1 MRPRWLIV
9 GLLVSVAL
17 NLFLIGAGAG
27 IVALGLRIASDS
39 GARPGAFFWATQA
52 MSQPARGEVR
62 RGLAGLRDQ
71 VRADVD
77 RSRTLRIQGWNGL
90 AAAKPDTAAIKLA
103 LAQSRQLDLATRT
116 RVEEHVVD
124 QLAALPPADRTAYAA
139 GMRRAL
145 AAQPGP

>member
-1 MRPRWLIV
+1 MRPPWLLIV

-17 NLFLIGAGAG
+17 NLFLVGAGAG
-27 IVALGLRIASDS
+27 IVALGLRIANDS
-39 GARPGAFFWATQA
+39 GARPGAFLWATQA

-71 VRADVD
+71 VHADVE
-77 RSRTLRIQGWNGL
+77 RSRALRIQGWDGL
-90 AAAKPDTAAIKLA
+90 AAAKPDAAAIKQA

-116 RVEEHVVD
+116 KVEEHVVD
-124 QLAALPPADRTAYAA
+124 QVAALPPADRAAYAA

-145 AAQPGP
+145 AQAGP